1 MSKASEMVLYRTC
14 KRMIQRGTIDG
25 LAEKI
30 DIFYAAGKLTD
41 EHYTELT
48 GLLAA
53 KQPKPKPT
61 AFMPSRMPLSTCM
74 LKVLAPSRL
83 ALRQITLKTPK
94 PMQCM
99 PIMLQYCSMTMP
111 S

>member
-48 GLLAA
+48 GLLEA
-53 KQPKPKPT
+53 KQKE
-61 AFMPSRMPLSTCM
+61 
-74 LKVLAPSRL
+74 
-83 ALRQITLKTPK
+83 QD
-94 PMQCM
+94 
-99 PIMLQYCSMTMP
+99 
-111 S
+111 

>member
-30 DIFYAAGKLTD
+30 DIFYAAG
-41 EHYTELT
+41 ELT

-53 KQPKPKPT
+53 KQKE
-61 AFMPSRMPLSTCM
+61 RD
-74 LKVLAPSRL
+74 
-83 ALRQITLKTPK
+83 
-94 PMQCM
+94 
-99 PIMLQYCSMTMP
+99 
-111 S
+111 

>member
-41 EHYTELT
+41 GHYTELT
-48 GLLAA
+48 ACWPQSRRSGTNRWAGLICA
-53 KQPKPKPT
+53 KG
-61 AFMPSRMPLSTCM
+61 
-74 LKVLAPSRL
+74 
-83 ALRQITLKTPK
+83 
-94 PMQCM
+94 
-99 PIMLQYCSMTMP
+99 
-111 S
+111 